1 MLKRTMATG
10 LLLALLASGPTF
22 ADSVIYTKQT
32 VVSNDLLPLE
42 EQSLTLWTDVP
53 LLAPSTAVSLYY
65 DDGSLRYWPGDT
77 YNPIYR
83 IRNIWPL
90 LVIMNHRW
98 YQPQPWHEYNH
109 YGPRRYEPYRPMP
122 HPVMHPRWDAPRYRP
137 APSPAPYP
145 TVVYRS
151 GPYHSYPVIT
161 NARPSRPY
169 HNGWN
174 RPAPPRRTPN
184 VSWNRPAPPR
194 RTPNV
199 SSNRPAQVSQ
209 NRPQNQ
215 PAPPQQH
222 RK

>member
-10 LLLALLASGPTF
+10 LLLALLASGPAF

-90 LVIMNHRW
+90 LVIMVRMTVLAFSTI
-98 YQPQPWHEYNH
+98 
-109 YGPRRYEPYRPMP
+109 RPCLGLTA
-122 HPVMHPRWDAPRYRP
+122 V
-137 APSPAPYP
+137 
-145 TVVYRS
+145 TVL
-151 GPYHSYPVIT
+151 
-161 NARPSRPY
+161 SRPTS
-169 HNGWN
+169 
-174 RPAPPRRTPN
+174 RTI
-184 VSWNRPAPPR
+184 VSTMISTSGRSLTR
-194 RTPNV
+194 
-199 SSNRPAQVSQ
+199 S
-209 NRPQNQ
+209 
-215 PAPPQQH
+215 
-222 RK
+222 